1 MEELIIL
8 AERNPKFL
16 YITME
21 FKQLANS
28 ARVADY
34 QTPSFEMICYLEEQ
48 AILTGSNVQL
58 NGNGPEGYTVDDDE
72 FNW

>member
-1 MEELIIL
+1 M
-8 AERNPKFL
+8 K
-16 YITME
+16 

-28 ARVADY
+28 SRGTDY
-34 QTPSFEMICYLEEQ
+34 QTPSFEMIYYLEEQ

-58 NGNGPEGYTVDDDE
+58 DGNGPEGYTVDGDV

>member
-28 ARVADY
+28 ARGTDY
-34 QTPSFEMICYLEEQ
+34 QTPSFKMIYYLEEQ
-48 AILTGSNVQL
+48 AILTASNVQL
-58 NGNGPEGYTVDDDE
+58 DGNDPEGYTVDGDV